1 MSPSSNN
8 INPDT
13 ATKLLSNSL
22 NSDDV
27 VLNIEGRKRMRRP
40 YERYMQQ
47 QAMQK
52 SLENAAA
59 DATMV
64 HKLHKQ
70 SENHQS
76 SDIIHS
82 NENET
87 VTSHQSTSPFCAD
100 TAKPT
105 KKPRKISS
113 LNYAKFLSVMVIF
126 CAVFLFAVFAFNYLL
141 SKNSQVSLGFNS
153 ASVAQNTAAAKQ
165 MNTNLA
171 NADIKTDPNSIPS
184 FISPRDETKSEKQNG
199 NEQIN
204 TMNAINAIKVKTTLS
219 EHDFRQEAQ
228 NTLLRDSEKQASQKP
243 DIATQPEI
251 NPQDFKAEAKSI
263 LYREDTKAGK

>member
-1 MSPSSNN
+1 MSPSSND

-27 VLNIEGRKRMRRP
+27 ILNIEGRKRMRRP
-40 YERYMQQ
+40 YERYMQKHV
-47 QAMQK
+47 MQK
-52 SLENAAA
+52 ALENAAA
-59 DATMV
+59 DAAMV

-76 SDIIHS
+76 LDIIHS
-82 NENET
+82 NET
-87 VTSHQSTSPFCAD
+87 VTAHQSTSPCCAD

-105 KKPRKISS
+105 KKSRKSSS
-113 LNYAKFLSVMVIF
+113 LNHAKFLSVMAIF
-126 CAVFLFAVFAFNYLL
+126 CAVFLLAVFAFNYLL
-141 SKNSQVSLGFNS
+141 SKNSQVLLGVNS
-153 ASVAQNTAAAKQ
+153 ASVAKQ
-165 MNTNLA
+165 MN
-171 NADIKTDPNSIPS
+171 ADLVTDPNSIPT
-184 FISPRDETKSEKQNG
+184 FIAPRDETQNERQNG
-199 NEQIN
+199 DEQIN

-228 NTLLRDSEKQASQKP
+228 NTLFRDSEKQASQKP
-243 DIATQPEI
+243 DIATQPKI

-263 LYREDTKAGK
+263 LYRDETKAGK

>member
-1 MSPSSNN
+1 MSPSSND

-13 ATKLLSNSL
+13 ATKLPSNSF

-27 VLNIEGRKRMRRP
+27 ILNIEGRKRMRRP

-82 NENET
+82 NET
-87 VTSHQSTSPFCAD
+87 VTSHQSTSLFCAD

-105 KKPRKISS
+105 KKPRKSRS
-113 LNYAKFLSVMVIF
+113 LNHAKFLSVMAIF
-126 CAVFLFAVFAFNYLL
+126 CAVFLLAVFAFNYLL
-141 SKNSQVSLGFNS
+141 SKNSQVPLGVNS
-153 ASVAQNTAAAKQ
+153 TSVAKQ
-165 MNTNLA
+165 MNSDLV
-171 NADIKTDPNSIPS
+171 TDPNSIPT
-184 FISPRDETKSEKQNG
+184 FIAPRDETQNERQNG

-204 TMNAINAIKVKTTLS
+204 TMKAIKVKTTLS

-228 NTLLRDSEKQASQKP
+228 NTLFRDSEKQASQKP
-243 DIATQPEI
+243 DIVTQPEI

-263 LYREDTKAGK
+263 LYRDETKAGK

>member
-1 MSPSSNN
+1 MSPSSND
-8 INPDT
+8 INPDI
-13 ATKLLSNSL
+13 ATKLPSNGF

-27 VLNIEGRKRMRRP
+27 ILNIEGRKRMRRP

-59 DATMV
+59 DAAMV

-82 NENET
+82 NET
-87 VTSHQSTSPFCAD
+87 VTSHQSTSLFCAD

-105 KKPRKISS
+105 KKPRKSRS
-113 LNYAKFLSVMVIF
+113 LNHAKFLSVMAIF
-126 CAVFLFAVFAFNYLL
+126 CAVFLLAVFAFNYLL
-141 SKNSQVSLGFNS
+141 SKNSQVPLGVNS
-153 ASVAQNTAAAKQ
+153 TSVAKQ
-165 MNTNLA
+165 MNSDLV
-171 NADIKTDPNSIPS
+171 TDPNSIPT
-184 FISPRDETKSEKQNG
+184 FIAPRDETQNERQNG

-228 NTLLRDSEKQASQKP
+228 NTLFRDSEKQASQKP
-243 DIATQPEI
+243 DIVTQPKI

-263 LYREDTKAGK
+263 LYRDETKAGK

>member
-1 MSPSSNN
+1 MSPSSND

-13 ATKLLSNSL
+13 ATKLPTNSL

-27 VLNIEGRKRMRRP
+27 ILNIEGRKRMRRP

-52 SLENAAA
+52 SLENTRD
-59 DATMV
+59 DANT
-64 HKLHKQ
+64 LHEQ

-82 NENET
+82 NET

-105 KKPRKISS
+105 KKPRKSSS
-113 LNYAKFLSVMVIF
+113 LNHAKFLSVMAIF
-126 CAVFLFAVFAFNYLL
+126 CAVFLLAVFAFNYLL
-141 SKNSQVSLGFNS
+141 SKNPQVPLGFNS
-153 ASVAQNTAAAKQ
+153 ASVAKQ
-165 MNTNLA
+165 MN
-171 NADIKTDPNSIPS
+171 ADLVTDPNSIPT
-184 FISPRDETKSEKQNG
+184 FIAPRDETQNERQNG

-219 EHDFRQEAQ
+219 EHDFRQEAE
-228 NTLLRDSEKQASQKP
+228 NTLFRDSEKQASQKP

-263 LYREDTKAGK
+263 LYRDETKAGK

>member
-1 MSPSSNN
+1 MSPSSND

-13 ATKLLSNSL
+13 ATKLLSNSF

-27 VLNIEGRKRMRRP
+27 ILNIEGRKRMRRP

-52 SLENAAA
+52 SLEHTAA
-59 DATMV
+59 DVTMV

-82 NENET
+82 NET
-87 VTSHQSTSPFCAD
+87 VTSHQSTSPCCAD

-105 KKPRKISS
+105 KKPRKSRS
-113 LNYAKFLSVMVIF
+113 LNHAKFLSVMAIF
-126 CAVFLFAVFAFNYLL
+126 CAVFLLAVFAFNYLL
-141 SKNSQVSLGFNS
+141 SKNSQVPLGVNS
-153 ASVAQNTAAAKQ
+153 TSVAKQ
-165 MNTNLA
+165 MN
-171 NADIKTDPNSIPS
+171 ADLVTDPNSIPT
-184 FISPRDETKSEKQNG
+184 FISPRDETQNERQNS
-199 NEQIN
+199 NEQIK

-228 NTLLRDSEKQASQKP
+228 NTLFRDSEKQASQKP
-243 DIATQPEI
+243 DIVTQPEI

-263 LYREDTKAGK
+263 LYRDETKAGK

>member
-1 MSPSSNN
+1 MSPSSND
-8 INPDT
+8 INPDI
-13 ATKLLSNSL
+13 ATKLPSNSL

-27 VLNIEGRKRMRRP
+27 ILNIEGRKRMRRP

-59 DATMV
+59 DAAMV
-64 HKLHKQ
+64 HKRHKQ

-82 NENET
+82 NET
-87 VTSHQSTSPFCAD
+87 VTAHQSTSPFCAD
-100 TAKPT
+100 TAKST
-105 KKPRKISS
+105 KKPRKSSS
-113 LNYAKFLSVMVIF
+113 LNHAKFLSVMAIF
-126 CAVFLFAVFAFNYLL
+126 CAVFLLAVFAFNYLL
-141 SKNSQVSLGFNS
+141 SKNSQVPLGVNS
-153 ASVAQNTAAAKQ
+153 ASVAKQ
-165 MNTNLA
+165 MN
-171 NADIKTDPNSIPS
+171 ADLVTDPNSIPT
-184 FISPRDETKSEKQNG
+184 FIAPRDETKNERQNG

-204 TMNAINAIKVKTTLS
+204 TMKAINAIKVKTTLS

-228 NTLLRDSEKQASQKP
+228 NTLFRDSEKQASQKP
-243 DIATQPEI
+243 DIVTQPEI

-263 LYREDTKAGK
+263 LYRDETKAGK

>member
-1 MSPSSNN
+1 MSPSSND
-8 INPDT
+8 INPDI
-13 ATKLLSNSL
+13 ATKLPSNSF

-27 VLNIEGRKRMRRP
+27 ILNVEGRKRMRRP

-47 QAMQK
+47 QAKQK

-59 DATMV
+59 DAAMV

-105 KKPRKISS
+105 KKPRKSSS
-113 LNYAKFLSVMVIF
+113 LNHAKFLSVMAIF

-141 SKNSQVSLGFNS
+141 SKNSQVPLGFNS
-153 ASVAQNTAAAKQ
+153 ASVAKQ
-165 MNTNLA
+165 MN
-171 NADIKTDPNSIPS
+171 ADLVTDPNSIPS
-184 FISPRDETKSEKQNG
+184 FISPRDETKNERQNG

-204 TMNAINAIKVKTTLS
+204 TMKAIKVKTTLS

-228 NTLLRDSEKQASQKP
+228 NTLFRDSEKQASQKP

-263 LYREDTKAGK
+263 LYRDETKAGK

>member
-1 MSPSSNN
+1 MSPSSND
-8 INPDT
+8 INPDI
-13 ATKLLSNSL
+13 ATKLPSNGF

-27 VLNIEGRKRMRRP
+27 ILNIEGRKRMRRP

-64 HKLHKQ
+64 HKRHKQ

-82 NENET
+82 NET
-87 VTSHQSTSPFCAD
+87 VTSHQSTSLFCAD

-105 KKPRKISS
+105 KKPRKSRS
-113 LNYAKFLSVMVIF
+113 LNHAKFLSVMAIF
-126 CAVFLFAVFAFNYLL
+126 CAVFLLAVFAFNYLL
-141 SKNSQVSLGFNS
+141 SKNSQVPLGVNS
-153 ASVAQNTAAAKQ
+153 TSVAKQ
-165 MNTNLA
+165 MNSDLV
-171 NADIKTDPNSIPS
+171 TDPNSIPT
-184 FISPRDETKSEKQNG
+184 FIAPRDETQNERQNG

-228 NTLLRDSEKQASQKP
+228 NTLFRDSEKQASQKP
-243 DIATQPEI
+243 DIVTQPKI

-263 LYREDTKAGK
+263 LYRDETKAGK

>member
-1 MSPSSNN
+1 MSPSSND
-8 INPDT
+8 INPDI
-13 ATKLLSNSL
+13 ATKLPSNGF

-27 VLNIEGRKRMRRP
+27 ILNIEGRKRMRRP

-52 SLENAAA
+52 SLEHTAA
-59 DATMV
+59 DVTMV

-82 NENET
+82 NET

-105 KKPRKISS
+105 KKPRKSSS
-113 LNYAKFLSVMVIF
+113 LNHAKFLSVMAIF
-126 CAVFLFAVFAFNYLL
+126 CAVFLLAVFAFNYLL
-141 SKNSQVSLGFNS
+141 SKNSQVPLGVNS
-153 ASVAQNTAAAKQ
+153 ASVAKQ
-165 MNTNLA
+165 MN
-171 NADIKTDPNSIPS
+171 ADLVTDPNSIPT
-184 FISPRDETKSEKQNG
+184 FIAPRDETQNERQNG

-228 NTLLRDSEKQASQKP
+228 NTLFRDSEKQASQKP
-243 DIATQPEI
+243 DIVTQPKI

-263 LYREDTKAGK
+263 LYRDETKAGK

>member
-1 MSPSSNN
+1 MSPSSND
-8 INPDT
+8 INPDI
-13 ATKLLSNSL
+13 ATKLPSNSF

-27 VLNIEGRKRMRRP
+27 ILNIEGRKRMRRP

-59 DATMV
+59 DAAMV

-82 NENET
+82 NET

-105 KKPRKISS
+105 KKPRKSSS
-113 LNYAKFLSVMVIF
+113 LNHAKFLSVMAIF
-126 CAVFLFAVFAFNYLL
+126 CAVFLLAVFAFNYLL
-141 SKNSQVSLGFNS
+141 SKNSQVPLGVNS
-153 ASVAQNTAAAKQ
+153 ASVAKQ
-165 MNTNLA
+165 MN
-171 NADIKTDPNSIPS
+171 ADLVTDPNSIPT
-184 FISPRDETKSEKQNG
+184 FIAPRDETQNERQNG
-199 NEQIN
+199 DEQIN

-228 NTLLRDSEKQASQKP
+228 NTLFRDSEKQASQKP

-263 LYREDTKAGK
+263 LYRDETKADK

>member
-1 MSPSSNN
+1 MSPSSND
-8 INPDT
+8 INPDI

-27 VLNIEGRKRMRRP
+27 ILNIEGRKRMRRP

-47 QAMQK
+47 QAKQK
-52 SLENAAA
+52 ALENAAA
-59 DATMV
+59 DAAMV

-82 NENET
+82 NET
-87 VTSHQSTSPFCAD
+87 VKAHQSTSPCCAD

-105 KKPRKISS
+105 KKPRKSNS
-113 LNYAKFLSVMVIF
+113 LNHAKFLSVMAIF
-126 CAVFLFAVFAFNYLL
+126 CAVFLLAVFAFNYLL
-141 SKNSQVSLGFNS
+141 SKNSQVPLGFNS
-153 ASVAQNTAAAKQ
+153 ASVAKQ
-165 MNTNLA
+165 MN
-171 NADIKTDPNSIPS
+171 ADLVTDPNSIPT
-184 FISPRDETKSEKQNG
+184 FIAPRDETQNERQNG

-228 NTLLRDSEKQASQKP
+228 NTLFRDSEKQASQKP
-243 DIATQPEI
+243 DIVTQPKI

-263 LYREDTKAGK
+263 LYRDETKAGK

>member
-1 MSPSSNN
+1 MSPSSND
-8 INPDT
+8 INPDI
-13 ATKLLSNSL
+13 ATKLPSNGF

-27 VLNIEGRKRMRRP
+27 ILNIEGRKRMRRP

-47 QAMQK
+47 QDKQK
-52 SLENAAA
+52 ALENSAA

-76 SDIIHS
+76 LDIIHS
-82 NENET
+82 NET
-87 VTSHQSTSPFCAD
+87 VTAHQSTSPFYAD
-100 TAKPT
+100 TAKST
-105 KKPRKISS
+105 KKPKKSRS
-113 LNYAKFLSVMVIF
+113 LNYAKFLSVMAIF
-126 CAVFLFAVFAFNYLL
+126 CAVFLLAVFAFNYLL
-141 SKNSQVSLGFNS
+141 SKNSQVPLGVNS
-153 ASVAQNTAAAKQ
+153 TSVAKQ

-171 NADIKTDPNSIPS
+171 NADLVTDPNSIPT
-184 FISPRDETKSEKQNG
+184 FIAPRDETQNERQNG

-228 NTLLRDSEKQASQKP
+228 NTLFRDSEKQASQKP
-243 DIATQPEI
+243 DIVTQPKI

-263 LYREDTKAGK
+263 LYRDETKAGK

>member
-1 MSPSSNN
+1 MSPSSND
-8 INPDT
+8 INPDI
-13 ATKLLSNSL
+13 ATKLPSNSL

-27 VLNIEGRKRMRRP
+27 ILNIEGRKRMRRP

-47 QAMQK
+47 QAKQK

-59 DATMV
+59 DAAMV

-82 NENET
+82 NET
-87 VTSHQSTSPFCAD
+87 VTAHQSTSPFYAD
-100 TAKPT
+100 TAKST
-105 KKPRKISS
+105 KKPKKSRS
-113 LNYAKFLSVMVIF
+113 LNYAKFLSVMAIF
-126 CAVFLFAVFAFNYLL
+126 CAVFLLAVFAFNYLL
-141 SKNSQVSLGFNS
+141 SKNSQVPLGVNS
-153 ASVAQNTAAAKQ
+153 TSVAKQ
-165 MNTNLA
+165 MNSDLV
-171 NADIKTDPNSIPS
+171 TDPNSIPT
-184 FISPRDETKSEKQNG
+184 FIAPRDETQNERQNG

-228 NTLLRDSEKQASQKP
+228 NTLFRDSEKQANQKP

-263 LYREDTKAGK
+263 LYRDETKAGK

>member
-1 MSPSSNN
+1 MSPSSND
-8 INPDT
+8 INPDI
-13 ATKLLSNSL
+13 ATKLPSNSL

-27 VLNIEGRKRMRRP
+27 ILNIEGRKRMRRP

-59 DATMV
+59 DAAMV

-82 NENET
+82 NET

-100 TAKPT
+100 TAKST
-105 KKPRKISS
+105 KKPRKSSS
-113 LNYAKFLSVMVIF
+113 LNHAKFLSVMAIF
-126 CAVFLFAVFAFNYLL
+126 CAVFLLAVFAFNYLL
-141 SKNSQVSLGFNS
+141 SKNSQVPLGFNS
-153 ASVAQNTAAAKQ
+153 ASVAKQ
-165 MNTNLA
+165 MN
-171 NADIKTDPNSIPS
+171 ADLVTDPNSIPT
-184 FISPRDETKSEKQNG
+184 FIAPRDETKNERQNG

-204 TMNAINAIKVKTTLS
+204 TINAIKVKTALS

-228 NTLLRDSEKQASQKP
+228 NTLFRDSEKQASQKP

-263 LYREDTKAGK
+263 LYRDETKAGK

>member
-1 MSPSSNN
+1 MSPSSND
-8 INPDT
+8 INPDI
-13 ATKLLSNSL
+13 ATKLPSNSL

-27 VLNIEGRKRMRRP
+27 ILNIEGRKRMRRP

-82 NENET
+82 NET
-87 VTSHQSTSPFCAD
+87 VTSHQSTSLFCAD
-100 TAKPT
+100 TAIPT
-105 KKPRKISS
+105 KKPRKSSS
-113 LNYAKFLSVMVIF
+113 LNHAKFLSVMAIF
-126 CAVFLFAVFAFNYLL
+126 CAVFLLAVFAFNYLL
-141 SKNSQVSLGFNS
+141 SKNSQVPLGFNS
-153 ASVAQNTAAAKQ
+153 ASVAKQ
-165 MNTNLA
+165 MN
-171 NADIKTDPNSIPS
+171 ADLVTDPNSIPT
-184 FISPRDETKSEKQNG
+184 FIAPRDETQNERQNG

-204 TMNAINAIKVKTTLS
+204 TINAIKVKTTLS

-228 NTLLRDSEKQASQKP
+228 NTLFRDSEKQASQKP
-243 DIATQPEI
+243 DIVTQPEI

-263 LYREDTKAGK
+263 LYRDETKAGK

>member
-1 MSPSSNN
+1 MSPSSND
-8 INPDT
+8 INPDI
-13 ATKLLSNSL
+13 ATKLPSNSL

-27 VLNIEGRKRMRRP
+27 ILNIEGRKRMRRP

-59 DATMV
+59 DAAMV

-105 KKPRKISS
+105 KKPRKSSS
-113 LNYAKFLSVMVIF
+113 LNHAKFLSVMAIF
-126 CAVFLFAVFAFNYLL
+126 CAVFLLAVFAFNYLL
-141 SKNSQVSLGFNS
+141 SKNSQVPLGVNS
-153 ASVAQNTAAAKQ
+153 ASVAKQ
-165 MNTNLA
+165 MN
-171 NADIKTDPNSIPS
+171 ADLVTDPNSIPT
-184 FISPRDETKSEKQNG
+184 FIAPRDETKNERQNG

-228 NTLLRDSEKQASQKP
+228 NTLFRDSEKQASQKP

-263 LYREDTKAGK
+263 LYRDETKAGK

>member
-1 MSPSSNN
+1 MSPSSND
-8 INPDT
+8 INPDI
-13 ATKLLSNSL
+13 ATKLPSNGF

-27 VLNIEGRKRMRRP
+27 ILNIEGRKRMRRP

-82 NENET
+82 NET
-87 VTSHQSTSPFCAD
+87 VTSHQSTSLFCAD

-105 KKPRKISS
+105 KKPRKSRS
-113 LNYAKFLSVMVIF
+113 LNHAKFLSVMAIF
-126 CAVFLFAVFAFNYLL
+126 CAVFLLAVFAFNYLL
-141 SKNSQVSLGFNS
+141 SKNSQVPLGVNS
-153 ASVAQNTAAAKQ
+153 TSVAKQ
-165 MNTNLA
+165 MNSDLV
-171 NADIKTDPNSIPS
+171 TDPNSIPT
-184 FISPRDETKSEKQNG
+184 FIAPRDETQNERQNG

-228 NTLLRDSEKQASQKP
+228 NTLFRDSEKQASQKP
-243 DIATQPEI
+243 DIVTQPEI

-263 LYREDTKAGK
+263 LYRDETKAGK

>member
-1 MSPSSNN
+1 MSPSSND
-8 INPDT
+8 INPDI
-13 ATKLLSNSL
+13 ATKLPSNSL

-27 VLNIEGRKRMRRP
+27 ILNIEGRKRMRRP

-52 SLENAAA
+52 SLENSAA

-64 HKLHKQ
+64 HKLHKLHKLHKQ

-87 VTSHQSTSPFCAD
+87 VTAHQSTSPCCAD
-100 TAKPT
+100 TAKFT
-105 KKPRKISS
+105 KKPRKSSS
-113 LNYAKFLSVMVIF
+113 LNHAKFLSVMAIF

-141 SKNSQVSLGFNS
+141 SKNSQVPLGFNS
-153 ASVAQNTAAAKQ
+153 ASVAKQ
-165 MNTNLA
+165 MN
-171 NADIKTDPNSIPS
+171 ADLVTDPNSIPT
-184 FISPRDETKSEKQNG
+184 FIAPRDETKNERQNG

-204 TMNAINAIKVKTTLS
+204 TINAIKVKTALS

-228 NTLLRDSEKQASQKP
+228 NTLFRDSEKQASQKP
-243 DIATQPEI
+243 DIATQPKI
-251 NPQDFKAEAKSI
+251 NPQDFKAEAKST
-263 LYREDTKAGK
+263 LYRDETKAGK

>member
-1 MSPSSNN
+1 MSPSSND
-8 INPDT
+8 INPDI
-13 ATKLLSNSL
+13 ATKLPSNGF

-27 VLNIEGRKRMRRP
+27 ILNIEGRKRMRRP

-59 DATMV
+59 DAAMV

-82 NENET
+82 NET
-87 VTSHQSTSPFCAD
+87 VTAHQSTSPFYAD
-100 TAKPT
+100 TAKST
-105 KKPRKISS
+105 KKPKKSRS
-113 LNYAKFLSVMVIF
+113 LNYAKFLSVMAIF
-126 CAVFLFAVFAFNYLL
+126 CAVFLLAVFAFNYLL
-141 SKNSQVSLGFNS
+141 SKNSQVPLGFNS
-153 ASVAQNTAAAKQ
+153 ASVAKQ
-165 MNTNLA
+165 MN
-171 NADIKTDPNSIPS
+171 ADLVTDPNSIPT
-184 FISPRDETKSEKQNG
+184 FIAPRDETQNERQNG

-228 NTLLRDSEKQASQKP
+228 NTLFRDSEKQASQKP
-243 DIATQPEI
+243 DIVTQPKI

-263 LYREDTKAGK
+263 LYRDETKAGK

>member
-1 MSPSSNN
+1 MSPSSND
-8 INPDT
+8 INPNI
-13 ATKLLSNSL
+13 ATKLPSNGF

-27 VLNIEGRKRMRRP
+27 ILNIEGRKRMRRP

-59 DATMV
+59 DAAMV

-76 SDIIHS
+76 LDIIHS
-82 NENET
+82 NET
-87 VTSHQSTSPFCAD
+87 VTAHQSTSPFCAD
-100 TAKPT
+100 TAKST
-105 KKPRKISS
+105 KKPRKSSS
-113 LNYAKFLSVMVIF
+113 LNHAKFLSVMAIF
-126 CAVFLFAVFAFNYLL
+126 CAVFLLAVFAFNYLL
-141 SKNSQVSLGFNS
+141 SKNSQVPLGFNS
-153 ASVAQNTAAAKQ
+153 ASVAKQ
-165 MNTNLA
+165 MN
-171 NADIKTDPNSIPS
+171 ADLVTDPNSIPT
-184 FISPRDETKSEKQNG
+184 FIAPRDETQNERQNG

-228 NTLLRDSEKQASQKP
+228 NTLFRDSEKQASQKP
-243 DIATQPEI
+243 DIVTQPKI

-263 LYREDTKAGK
+263 LYRDETKAGK

>member
-1 MSPSSNN
+1 MSPSSND
-8 INPDT
+8 INPDI
-13 ATKLLSNSL
+13 ATKLLSNSF

-27 VLNIEGRKRMRRP
+27 ILNIEGRKRMRRP

-59 DATMV
+59 DAAMV

-82 NENET
+82 SET

-100 TAKPT
+100 TAKST
-105 KKPRKISS
+105 KKPRKSSS
-113 LNYAKFLSVMVIF
+113 LNHAKFLSVMAIF
-126 CAVFLFAVFAFNYLL
+126 CAVFLLAVFAFNYLL
-141 SKNSQVSLGFNS
+141 SKNSQVPLGFNS
-153 ASVAQNTAAAKQ
+153 ASVAKQ
-165 MNTNLA
+165 MNSDLV
-171 NADIKTDPNSIPS
+171 TDPNSISS
-184 FISPRDETKSEKQNG
+184 FISPRDETKNERQNG
-199 NEQIN
+199 NEQIK
-204 TMNAINAIKVKTTLS
+204 TMNAINAIKIKTTLS

-228 NTLLRDSEKQASQKP
+228 NTLFLDSEKQANQKP

-251 NPQDFKAEAKSI
+251 NPQDFNAEAKSI
-263 LYREDTKAGK
+263 LYRDETKSGK

>member
-1 MSPSSNN
+1 MSPSSNDR
-8 INPDT
+8 NPDI
-13 ATKLLSNSL
+13 ATKLPSNSL
-22 NSDDV
+22 NNDDV
-27 VLNIEGRKRMRRP
+27 ILNIEGRKRMRRP

-59 DATMV
+59 DAAMG
-64 HKLHKQ
+64 HKQ

-82 NENET
+82 NET
-87 VTSHQSTSPFCAD
+87 V

-105 KKPRKISS
+105 KKPRKSRS
-113 LNYAKFLSVMVIF
+113 LNHAKFLSVMAIF
-126 CAVFLFAVFAFNYLL
+126 CAVFLLAVFAFNYLL
-141 SKNSQVSLGFNS
+141 SKNSQVPLGVNS
-153 ASVAQNTAAAKQ
+153 ASVAKQ
-165 MNTNLA
+165 MN
-171 NADIKTDPNSIPS
+171 ADLVTDPNSIPT
-184 FISPRDETKSEKQNG
+184 FIAPRDETQNERQNG

-228 NTLLRDSEKQASQKP
+228 NTLFRDSEKQASQKP
-243 DIATQPEI
+243 DIVTQPEI

-263 LYREDTKAGK
+263 LYRDETKAGK

>member
-1 MSPSSNN
+1 MSPSSND

-13 ATKLLSNSL
+13 ATKLLSNSF

-27 VLNIEGRKRMRRP
+27 ILNIEGRKRMRRP

-52 SLENAAA
+52 LLENAAA

-82 NENET
+82 NET
-87 VTSHQSTSPFCAD
+87 VTSHQSTSLFCAD
-100 TAKPT
+100 TAIPTKKPT
-105 KKPRKISS
+105 KKPRKKPRKSSS
-113 LNYAKFLSVMVIF
+113 LNHAKFLSVMAIF
-126 CAVFLFAVFAFNYLL
+126 CAVFLLAVFAFNYLL
-141 SKNSQVSLGFNS
+141 SKNSQVPLGFNS
-153 ASVAQNTAAAKQ
+153 ASVAKQ
-165 MNTNLA
+165 MN
-171 NADIKTDPNSIPS
+171 ADLVTDPNSIPT
-184 FISPRDETKSEKQNG
+184 FIAPRDETQNERQNG

-228 NTLLRDSEKQASQKP
+228 NTLFRDSEKQASQKP
-243 DIATQPEI
+243 DIVTQPEI

-263 LYREDTKAGK
+263 LYRDETKAGK

>member
-1 MSPSSNN
+1 MSPSSND
-8 INPDT
+8 INPNI
-13 ATKLLSNSL
+13 ATKLPSNSF

-27 VLNIEGRKRMRRP
+27 ILNVKGRKRMRRP

-52 SLENAAA
+52 SLENAAT
-59 DATMV
+59 DAAMV

-82 NENET
+82 NEA

-100 TAKPT
+100 TAKST
-105 KKPRKISS
+105 KKPRKSRS
-113 LNYAKFLSVMVIF
+113 LNHAKFLSVMAIF
-126 CAVFLFAVFAFNYLL
+126 CAVFLLAVFSFSYLL
-141 SKNSQVSLGFNS
+141 SKNSQVPLGFNS
-153 ASVAQNTAAAKQ
+153 ASVAKQ
-165 MNTNLA
+165 MN
-171 NADIKTDPNSIPS
+171 ADLVTDPNSIPS
-184 FISPRDETKSEKQNG
+184 FISPRDQKQNERQNS
-199 NEQIN
+199 NEQIK

-228 NTLLRDSEKQASQKP
+228 NTLFRDSEKQASQKP
-243 DIATQPEI
+243 VIATQPEI

-263 LYREDTKAGK
+263 LYRDETKAGK

>member
-1 MSPSSNN
+1 MSPSSND
-8 INPDT
+8 INPDI
-13 ATKLLSNSL
+13 ATKLPSNSL

-27 VLNIEGRKRMRRP
+27 ILNIEGRKRMRRP

-59 DATMV
+59 DAAMV

-82 NENET
+82 NET
-87 VTSHQSTSPFCAD
+87 VTSHQSTSLFCAD

-105 KKPRKISS
+105 KKPRKSSS
-113 LNYAKFLSVMVIF
+113 LNHAKFLSVMAIF
-126 CAVFLFAVFAFNYLL
+126 CAVFLLAVFAFNYLL
-141 SKNSQVSLGFNS
+141 SKNSQVPLGVNS
-153 ASVAQNTAAAKQ
+153 TSVAKQ
-165 MNTNLA
+165 MNSDLV
-171 NADIKTDPNSIPS
+171 TDPNSIPT
-184 FISPRDETKSEKQNG
+184 FIAPRDETQNERQNG

-228 NTLLRDSEKQASQKP
+228 NTLFRDSEKQASQKP
-243 DIATQPEI
+243 DIVTQPKI

-263 LYREDTKAGK
+263 LYRDETKAGK

>member
-1 MSPSSNN
+1 MSPSSND
-8 INPDT
+8 INPDI
-13 ATKLLSNSL
+13 ATKLPSNSL

-27 VLNIEGRKRMRRP
+27 ILNIEGRKRMRRP

-82 NENET
+82 NET
-87 VTSHQSTSPFCAD
+87 VTSHQSTSLFCAD

-105 KKPRKISS
+105 KKPRKSNS
-113 LNYAKFLSVMVIF
+113 LNHAKFLSVMAIF
-126 CAVFLFAVFAFNYLL
+126 CAVFLLAVFAFNYLL
-141 SKNSQVSLGFNS
+141 SKNSQVPLGVNS
-153 ASVAQNTAAAKQ
+153 TSVAKQ
-165 MNTNLA
+165 MNSDLV
-171 NADIKTDPNSIPS
+171 TDPNSIPT
-184 FISPRDETKSEKQNG
+184 FIAPRDETQNERQNG

-228 NTLLRDSEKQASQKP
+228 NTLFRDSEKQASQKP
-243 DIATQPEI
+243 DIVTQPKI

-263 LYREDTKAGK
+263 LYRDETKAGK

>member
-1 MSPSSNN
+1 MSPSSND
-8 INPDT
+8 INPDI
-13 ATKLLSNSL
+13 ATKLPSNSF

-27 VLNIEGRKRMRRP
+27 ILNVEGRKRMRQP

-47 QAMQK
+47 QAKQK
-52 SLENAAA
+52 ALENAAA
-59 DATMV
+59 DAAMI
-64 HKLHKQ
+64 HKRHKQ

-82 NENET
+82 NET
-87 VTSHQSTSPFCAD
+87 VTSHQSTSLFCAD
-100 TAKPT
+100 TAIPT

-113 LNYAKFLSVMVIF
+113 LNHAKFLSVMAIF
-126 CAVFLFAVFAFNYLL
+126 CAVFLLAVFAFNYLL
-141 SKNSQVSLGFNS
+141 SKNSQVPLGVNS
-153 ASVAQNTAAAKQ
+153 ASVAKQ
-165 MNTNLA
+165 MN
-171 NADIKTDPNSIPS
+171 ADLVTDPNSIPT
-184 FISPRDETKSEKQNG
+184 FIAPRDETQNERQNG

-228 NTLLRDSEKQASQKP
+228 NTLFRDSEKQASQKP
-243 DIATQPEI
+243 DIVTQPEI

-263 LYREDTKAGK
+263 LYRDETKAGK

>member
-1 MSPSSNN
+1 MSPSSND
-8 INPDT
+8 INPDI
-13 ATKLLSNSL
+13 ATKLPSNSF

-27 VLNIEGRKRMRRP
+27 ILNIEGRKRMRRP

-59 DATMV
+59 DAAMG

-82 NENET
+82 NET
-87 VTSHQSTSPFCAD
+87 V

-105 KKPRKISS
+105 KKPTKKPRKSRS
-113 LNYAKFLSVMVIF
+113 LNHAKFLSVMAIF
-126 CAVFLFAVFAFNYLL
+126 CAVFLLAVFAFNYLL
-141 SKNSQVSLGFNS
+141 SKNSQVRLGFNS
-153 ASVAQNTAAAKQ
+153 ASVAKQ
-165 MNTNLA
+165 MN
-171 NADIKTDPNSIPS
+171 ADLVTDPNSISS
-184 FISPRDETKSEKQNG
+184 FISPRDETQNERQNG

-204 TMNAINAIKVKTTLS
+204 TMNAINTINAKTTLS

-228 NTLLRDSEKQASQKP
+228 NTLFRDSEKQASQKP
-243 DIATQPEI
+243 DIVTQPEI

-263 LYREDTKAGK
+263 LYRDETKAGK